1 LKNPLISFIPYN
13 QKQAALFMDIFKLIF
28 EHDLR
33 LDELRERH
41 LDRSTQEVSASIED
55 FMKPDPTYSKFYIS
69 GTVLNRKTFGLNR
82 LKHYPDVLLALTKSL
97 GDYNVFLSGS
107 SKELQEAIK
116 QAEIGWPILLSRNG
130 KIDWDIKKLSVDDE
144 SNVGH
149 KKSELA
155 EVLKSGDLVLYKE
168 KAHQG
173 FDLHLFS
180 EKNIY
185 PDLFYPLKELVG
197 NEFRFFSFNGK
208 RIRSERQFYFET
220 WSLHRPPH
228 GIEEVFSDT
237 EI

>member
-1 LKNPLISFIPYN
+1 
-13 QKQAALFMDIFKLIF
+13 MDIFKLIF

-41 LDRSTQEVSASIED
+41 LDRSTPEVSASIED

-69 GTVLNRKTFGLNR
+69 GTLLDRKAFGLNCLR
-82 LKHYPDVLLALTKSL
+82 KYPDVISAFKEALN
-97 GDYNVFLSGS
+97 DYNLFLNDASP
-107 SKELQEAIK
+107 ELEEAIK
-116 QAEIGWPILLSRNG
+116 TAEIGSPILLSKDD
-130 KIDWDIKKLSVDDE
+130 KIKWDPQKLVVDNE

-185 PDLFYPLKELVG
+185 PDLFYPFRELV
-197 NEFRFFSFNGK
+197 NEEFRFFSINGK

-220 WSLHRPPH
+220 WSLHKPPH
-228 GIEEVFSDT
+228 GAEEVFAET
-237 EI
+237 KI

>member
-1 LKNPLISFIPYN
+1 
-13 QKQAALFMDIFKLIF
+13 MDIFKLIF

-33 LDELRERH
+33 LDALRERH

-69 GTVLNRKTFGLNR
+69 GTLLDRKAFGLNCLR
-82 LKHYPDVLLALTKSL
+82 NYPDVLTALEEALSVYKI
-97 GDYNVFLSGS
+97 FLNDSAVD
-107 SKELQEAIK
+107 LQEAIK
-116 QAEIGWPILLSRNG
+116 QADIGSPILLSKND
-130 KIDWDIKKLSVDDE
+130 KVEWDFKNLIVDDE

-155 EVLKSGDLVLYKE
+155 EVLKAGDLVLYKE

-185 PDLFYPLKELVG
+185 PDLFYPLQKLVG
-197 NEFRFFSFNGK
+197 DEFRFFSINGK
-208 RIRSERQFYFET
+208 RIRSERKFYFET
-220 WSLHRPPH
+220 WSLHKPPH
-228 GIEEVFSDT
+228 GAEEVFSDT
-237 EI
+237 KI

>member
-1 LKNPLISFIPYN
+1 
-13 QKQAALFMDIFKLIF
+13 MDIFKLIF

-41 LDRSTQEVSASIED
+41 LDRNIQEVTTSVED

-69 GTVLNRKTFGLNR
+69 GTVIDQEAFGLNCLNR
-82 LKHYPDVLLALTKSL
+82 FSEVVKALSEALESYKIFLKDSPTSL
-97 GDYNVFLSGS
+97 HQAVD
-107 SKELQEAIK
+107 EA
-116 QAEIGWPILLSRNG
+116 QIGWPVLLSENDDVEWNRQDLL
-130 KIDWDIKKLSVDDE
+130 IDDD

-149 KKSELA
+149 KKSQLA

-168 KAHQG
+168 KAHHG

-185 PDLFYPLKELVG
+185 PKLFYPLRELVD
-197 NEFRFFSFNGK
+197 EDFRFFSING
-208 RIRSERQFYFET
+208 RRVRSERQFYFET
-220 WSLHRPPH
+220 WTLERPPH
-228 GIEEVFSDT
+228 GAEEVFRGT

>member
-1 LKNPLISFIPYN
+1 
-13 QKQAALFMDIFKLIF
+13 MDIFKLIF

-41 LDRSTQEVSASIED
+41 LDRSSQEVSASIEE

-69 GTVLNRKTFGLNR
+69 GTVLNRKTFGLDR
-82 LKHYPDVLLALTKSL
+82 IKHFPQVMASL
-97 GDYNVFLSGS
+97 SKAFNGFNIFLDDSPV
-107 SKELQEAIK
+107 KLQKAVK
-116 QAEIGWPILLSRNG
+116 AAKIGWPIFLSEN
-130 KIDWDIKKLSVDDE
+130 DEVTWDREKLIVDDE

-155 EVLKSGDLVLYKE
+155 QVLKSGDLVLYKE

-180 EKNIY
+180 QDNIY
-185 PDLFYPLKELVG
+185 PKMFYPLRELV
-197 NEFRFFSFNGK
+197 NEEFRFFSINGK

-220 WSLHRPPH
+220 WALHKPPH
-228 GIEEVFSDT
+228 GVEEVFKQT

>member
-1 LKNPLISFIPYN
+1 
-13 QKQAALFMDIFKLIF
+13 MDIFKLIF

-33 LDELRERH
+33 LDELRDRH
-41 LDRSTQEVSASIED
+41 LDRNTQEVSASIED

-69 GTVLNRKTFGLNR
+69 GTVLNRKTFGVDR
-82 LKHYPDVLLALTKSL
+82 IKHFPQVIDSLSKALEGFNIYLDDSPVSL
-97 GDYNVFLSGS
+97 QTAV
-107 SKELQEAIK
+107 K
-116 QAEIGWPILLSRNG
+116 QAKIGWPIFLSENDEV
-130 KIDWDIKKLSVDDE
+130 KWDHEKLVVDDE

-180 EKNIY
+180 KENIY
-185 PDLFYPLKELVG
+185 PKLFYPLREIV
-197 NEFRFFSFNGK
+197 NENFRFFSINGK

-220 WSLHRPPH
+220 WSLHKPPH
-228 GIEEVFSDT
+228 GVEEVFPGT

>member
-1 LKNPLISFIPYN
+1 
-13 QKQAALFMDIFKLIF
+13 MDILKLIF

-82 LKHYPDVLLALTKSL
+82 LKHYPDVLSAITKSL
-97 GDYNVFLSGS
+97 ADYNIFLKES
-107 SKELQEAIK
+107 STQLGEAIK
-116 QAEIGWPILLSRNG
+116 QAEIGWPILLSKKNEVN
-130 KIDWDIKKLSVDDE
+130 WDLKKLAVDDE

-185 PDLFYPLKELVG
+185 PNLFYPLRG
-197 NEFRFFSFNGK
+197 IAGDEFRFFSINGK

>member
-1 LKNPLISFIPYN
+1 
-13 QKQAALFMDIFKLIF
+13 MDIFKLIF

-33 LDELRERH
+33 LDHLRERH

-82 LKHYPDVLLALTKSL
+82 IKHYPEVINALTKALSV
-97 GDYNVFLSGS
+97 YYVFLNDS
-107 SKELQEAIK
+107 SVDLGEAIK
-116 QAEIGWPILLSRNG
+116 KAEIGMPILLSKKNN
-130 KIDWDIKKLSVDDE
+130 IEWDLEKLTVDDE

-155 EVLKSGDLVLYKE
+155 EVLKLGDLVLYKE

-197 NEFRFFSFNGK
+197 DEFRFFSINGK

-228 GIEEVFSDT
+228 GIEEVLSDT
-237 EI
+237 KI

>member
-1 LKNPLISFIPYN
+1 
-13 QKQAALFMDIFKLIF
+13 MDIFKLIF

-33 LDELRERH
+33 LDALRERH
-41 LDRSTQEVSASIED
+41 LDRDTPEVSASIED

-69 GTVLNRKTFGLNR
+69 GTLLDRKAFGLNCLR
-82 LKHYPDVLLALTKSL
+82 NYPEVLSAIKKALE
-97 GDYNVFLSGS
+97 DYNIFLNDNTIDF
-107 SKELQEAIK
+107 QEAIK
-116 QAEIGWPILLSRNG
+116 KAEIGSPILLSKKND
-130 KIDWDIKKLSVDDE
+130 IEWDLKKLTVDDE

-185 PDLFYPLKELVG
+185 PDLFYPLQELVDD
-197 NEFRFFSFNGK
+197 EFRFFSINGK

-220 WSLHRPPH
+220 WSLHKPPH
-228 GIEEVFSDT
+228 GAEEVFADT
-237 EI
+237 KI

>member
-1 LKNPLISFIPYN
+1 
-13 QKQAALFMDIFKLIF
+13 MDIFKLIF

-82 LKHYPDVLLALTKSL
+82 IKHYPEVISAFQEALT
-97 GDYNVFLSGS
+97 DYNVFLNDS
-107 SKELQEAIK
+107 SAELQEAIK
-116 QAEIGWPILLSRNG
+116 QAEIGSPILLS
-130 KIDWDIKKLSVDDE
+130 KKDDIDWDLKNLAVDDE

-185 PDLFYPLKELVG
+185 PDLFYPLRELVG
-197 NEFRFFSFNGK
+197 DEFRFFSINGK

-220 WSLHRPPH
+220 WSLHKPPH
-228 GIEEVFSDT
+228 GAEEVFKST

>member
-1 LKNPLISFIPYN
+1 
-13 QKQAALFMDIFKLIF
+13 MDIFKLIF

-33 LDELRERH
+33 LDALRERH

-69 GTVLNRKTFGLNR
+69 GTLLDRKAFGLNCLR
-82 LKHYPDVLLALTKSL
+82 NYPDVLTALEEALSVYKI
-97 GDYNVFLSGS
+97 FLNDSAVD
-107 SKELQEAIK
+107 LQEAIK
-116 QAEIGWPILLSRNG
+116 QADIGSPILLSKND
-130 KIDWDIKKLSVDDE
+130 KVEWDFKNLTVDDE

-155 EVLKSGDLVLYKE
+155 EVLKAGDLVLYKE

-185 PDLFYPLKELVG
+185 PDLFYPLQKLVG
-197 NEFRFFSFNGK
+197 DEFRFFSINGK
-208 RIRSERQFYFET
+208 RIRSERKFYFET
-220 WSLHRPPH
+220 WSLHKPPH
-228 GIEEVFSDT
+228 GAEEVFSDT
-237 EI
+237 KI

>member
-1 LKNPLISFIPYN
+1 
-13 QKQAALFMDIFKLIF
+13 MDIFKLIF

-69 GTVLNRKTFGLNR
+69 GTVLNRKTFGLDR
-82 LKHYPDVLLALTKSL
+82 IKHFPQVMDALSKAL
-97 GDYNVFLSGS
+97 DGYNSFLDDSPTDLQKAV
-107 SKELQEAIK
+107 KEAK
-116 QAEIGWPILLSRNG
+116 VGWPILLSE
-130 KIDWDIKKLSVDDE
+130 KDEVQWDRQKLAVDDE

-180 EKNIY
+180 QENIY
-185 PDLFYPLKELVG
+185 PKLFYPLRELV
-197 NEFRFFSFNGK
+197 NDEFRFFSINGR

-220 WSLHRPPH
+220 WSLHKPPH
-228 GIEEVFSDT
+228 GAEEVFSDT

>member
-1 LKNPLISFIPYN
+1 
-13 QKQAALFMDIFKLIF
+13 MDIFKLIF

-33 LDELRERH
+33 LDKLRKRH
-41 LDRSTQEVSASIED
+41 LDRDTQEVSASIED
-55 FMKPDPTYSKFYIS
+55 FMRPDPTYSKFYIS
-69 GTVLNRKTFGLNR
+69 GTLLDRKAFGLDC
-82 LKHYPDVLLALTKSL
+82 LKKYPEVIEVLSQAV
-97 GDYNVFLSGS
+97 DEFNIFLNDSNI
-107 SKELQEAIK
+107 ELREAIK
-116 QAEIGWPILLSRNG
+116 KAEIGWPILLSKNEN
-130 KIDWDIKKLSVDDE
+130 IEWNYQKLAVDDE

-185 PDLFYPLKELVG
+185 PDLFYPLRELVDD
-197 NEFRFFSFNGK
+197 EFRFFSINGK

-220 WSLHRPPH
+220 WSLHKPPH
-228 GIEEVFSDT
+228 GTEEVFWDT

>member
-1 LKNPLISFIPYN
+1 
-13 QKQAALFMDIFKLIF
+13 MDIFKLIF

-41 LDRSTQEVSASIED
+41 LDRDTPEVSASIED

-69 GTVLNRKTFGLNR
+69 GTLLDRKAFGLNCLR
-82 LKHYPDVLLALTKSL
+82 NYSEILSAFKEAVS
-97 GDYNVFLSGS
+97 DYNVFLNDS
-107 SKELQEAIK
+107 SPELEEAIK
-116 QAEIGWPILLSRNG
+116 TAEIGAPILLS
-130 KIDWDIKKLSVDDE
+130 KESDIDWDLKKLTIDDE

-155 EVLKSGDLVLYKE
+155 EVLRSGDLVLYKE

-185 PDLFYPLKELVG
+185 PNLFYPLRELVDD
-197 NEFRFFSFNGK
+197 EFRFFSINGK

-220 WSLHRPPH
+220 WSLHKPPH
-228 GIEEVFSDT
+228 GAEEVFSDT

>member
-1 LKNPLISFIPYN
+1 
-13 QKQAALFMDIFKLIF
+13 MDIFKLIF

-69 GTVLNRKTFGLNR
+69 GTLLDRKAFGLNCLR
-82 LKHYPDVLLALTKSL
+82 NYPKVLSALEETLA
-97 GDYNVFLSGS
+97 DFNVFLNDS
-107 SKELQEAIK
+107 SEPLEEAIK
-116 QAEIGWPILLSRNG
+116 QAEIGWPILLS
-130 KIDWDIKKLSVDDE
+130 KKNDVEWNQQKLALDDE

-185 PDLFYPLKELVG
+185 PNLFYPLRELAG
-197 NEFRFFSFNGK
+197 DEFRFFSINGK

-220 WSLHRPPH
+220 WSLHKPPH
-228 GIEEVFSDT
+228 GAEEVFSDT
-237 EI
+237 KIWHKFRGSMHQDTE

>member
-1 LKNPLISFIPYN
+1 
-13 QKQAALFMDIFKLIF
+13 MDIFKLIF

-41 LDRSTQEVSASIED
+41 LDRSSQEVSASIED

-69 GTVLNRKTFGLNR
+69 GTVLNRKTFGLDR
-82 LKHYPDVLLALTKSL
+82 IKHFPQVMDSLSKALN
-97 GDYNVFLSGS
+97 GFNIFLDDTPE
-107 SKELQEAIK
+107 ELQKAVK
-116 QAEIGWPILLSRNG
+116 DAEIGWPILLSENDE
-130 KIDWDIKKLSVDDE
+130 IEWDPEMLVIDDE

-155 EVLKSGDLVLYKE
+155 QVLKSGDLVLYKE

-180 EKNIY
+180 QDNIY
-185 PDLFYPLKELVG
+185 PKLFYPLRELV
-197 NEFRFFSFNGK
+197 NEEFRFFSINGK

-220 WSLHRPPH
+220 WSLHKPPH
-228 GIEEVFSDT
+228 GVEEVFTDT

>member
-1 LKNPLISFIPYN
+1 MHYCFLPCHKNEAKY
-13 QKQAALFMDIFKLIF
+13 FMDIFKLIF

-41 LDRSTQEVSASIED
+41 LDRSSQEVSASIED

-69 GTVLNRKTFGLNR
+69 GTVLNRKTFGLDR
-82 LKHYPDVLLALTKSL
+82 IKHFPQVMDSLSKALN
-97 GDYNVFLSGS
+97 GFNIFLDDTPE
-107 SKELQEAIK
+107 ELQKAVK
-116 QAEIGWPILLSRNG
+116 DAEIGWPILLSENDE
-130 KIDWDIKKLSVDDE
+130 IEWDPEMLVIDDE

-155 EVLKSGDLVLYKE
+155 QVLKSGDLVLYKE

-180 EKNIY
+180 QDNIY
-185 PDLFYPLKELVG
+185 PKLFYPLRELV
-197 NEFRFFSFNGK
+197 NEEFRFFSINGK

-220 WSLHRPPH
+220 WSLHKPPH
-228 GIEEVFSDT
+228 GVEEVFTDT

>member
-1 LKNPLISFIPYN
+1 
-13 QKQAALFMDIFKLIF
+13 MDIFKLIF

-69 GTVLNRKTFGLNR
+69 GTVLNRKTFGLDR
-82 LKHYPDVLLALTKSL
+82 IKHFPQVMDSLSKALN
-97 GDYNVFLSGS
+97 GFNIFLDDTPV
-107 SKELQEAIK
+107 ELQKAVK
-116 QAEIGWPILLSRNG
+116 DAQIGWPILLSENND
-130 KIDWDIKKLSVDDE
+130 IEWDLEMLVVDDE

-155 EVLKSGDLVLYKE
+155 QILKSGDLVLYKE

-180 EKNIY
+180 QDNIY
-185 PDLFYPLKELVG
+185 PKLFYQLRELV
-197 NEFRFFSFNGK
+197 NEEFRFFSINGK

-220 WSLHRPPH
+220 WALHKPPH
-228 GIEEVFSDT
+228 GVEEVFTDT

>member
-1 LKNPLISFIPYN
+1 
-13 QKQAALFMDIFKLIF
+13 MDIFKLIF

-69 GTVLNRKTFGLNR
+69 GTVLNRKTYGLNR
-82 LKHYPDVLLALTKSL
+82 IRHFQQVIDSISKALSE
-97 GDYNVFLSGS
+97 YNIFLHDS
-107 SKELQEAIK
+107 SVDLQTAAK
-116 QAEIGWPILLSRNG
+116 KAEIGWPILLS
-130 KIDWDIKKLSVDDE
+130 KKAEVEWDREKLVVDDE

-155 EVLKSGDLVLYKE
+155 GVLKSGDLVLYKE

-180 EKNIY
+180 QKNIY
-185 PDLFYPLKELVG
+185 PKLFYPLRDLV
-197 NEFRFFSFNGK
+197 NDDFRFFSINGK

-220 WSLHRPPH
+220 WSLHKPPH
-228 GIEEVFSDT
+228 GAEEVFAET

>member
-1 LKNPLISFIPYN
+1 
-13 QKQAALFMDIFKLIF
+13 MDIFKLIF

-33 LDELRERH
+33 LDALRGRH

-69 GTVLNRKTFGLNR
+69 GTLLDRKAFGLNCLR
-82 LKHYPDVLLALTKSL
+82 NYPDVISALEEALA
-97 GDYNVFLSGS
+97 DYNVFLNDS
-107 SKELQEAIK
+107 SEELQEAIK
-116 QAEIGWPILLSRNG
+116 QAEIGWPVLLSKNNNVE
-130 KIDWDIKKLSVDDE
+130 WEPKKLVVDDE

-155 EVLKSGDLVLYKE
+155 EVLKSDDLVLYKE

-180 EKNIY
+180 QENIY
-185 PDLFYPLKELVG
+185 PKLFYPLRELVS
-197 NEFRFFSFNGK
+197 NEFRFFSINGK

-220 WSLHRPPH
+220 WSLHKPPH
-228 GIEEVFSDT
+228 GAEEVFSDT

>member
-1 LKNPLISFIPYN
+1 
-13 QKQAALFMDIFKLIF
+13 MDIFKLIF

-69 GTVLNRKTFGLNR
+69 GTLLDRKAFGLNCLR
-82 LKHYPDVLLALTKSL
+82 NYPDILLAFKEALI
-97 GDYNVFLSGS
+97 DYHVFLNGS
-107 SKELQEAIK
+107 SVELEEAIK
-116 QAEIGWPILLSRNG
+116 QTEIGWPILLSKN
-130 KIDWDIKKLSVDDE
+130 KEIEWDQEKLAVDDE

-185 PDLFYPLKELVG
+185 PDFFYPLRELVDD
-197 NEFRFFSFNGK
+197 EFRFFSINGK

-220 WSLHRPPH
+220 WSLHKPPH
-228 GIEEVFSDT
+228 GAEEVFADT
-237 EI
+237 KI